1 MKQHWNVI
9 FTDFSSST
17 LSFSSS
23 SPFHF
28 ARKLV
33 HVRIEHES
41 EENEID
47 RMFLAQW
54 RNETSLPKKKKKK
67 KKKRISSFGQ
77 ICGWILAKLDTYVYI
92 VTGDVKIHFVNVSS
106 DKNLNFKKTRDA
118 NRITRLI
125 NREILFQF
133 SNNE

>member
-1 MKQHWNVI
+1 MTKWN
-9 FTDFSSST
+9 FS
-17 LSFSSS
+17 
-23 SPFHF
+23 
-28 ARKLV
+28 A
-33 HVRIEHES
+33 
-41 EENEID
+41 
-47 RMFLAQW
+47 
-54 RNETSLPKKKKKK
+54 KKEKKK
-67 KKKRISSFGQ
+67 KKKRISSFVQ

-92 VTGDVKIHFVNVSS
+92 VTGDVKIHFVNVLS